1 MLRVYLHY
9 KPVIRTSPIYKIT
22 DFEWVPITLLLALL
36 VITILR
42 ILIFFYRRKK
52 QTSVRMSVFSW
63 QRYKDSNLKWRSQS
77 PECYRYTI
85 PLYISVGKAVSHYW
99 IILAYSEEV
108 VKKKWEFLSKK
119 FGSSQR
125 RRSAVFINGKF
136 FAYWCGFWRSV
147 LHNRRIFDI
156 LKQEIPAGS
165 GIIIFAARPALFS

>member
-1 MLRVYLHY
+1 MGPDNLVTRSARNNDSSNPY
-9 KPVIRTSPIYKIT
+9 
-22 DFEWVPITLLLALL
+22 LLLSK
-36 VITILR
+36 
-42 ILIFFYRRKK
+42 KK
-52 QTSVRMSVFSW
+52 QTPVRMSVFSW

-85 PLYISVGKAVSHYW
+85 PLYSVGKAVSHCW

-125 RRSAVFINGKF
+125 RRSAAFVNGKC
-136 FAYWCGFWRSV
+136 FAHWCGFWRSV
-147 LHNRRIFDI
+147 LHNRRIFAI

-165 GIIIFAARPALFS
+165 GIFIFAARPALFS